1 VRSRDARTG
10 RDTHAMIRKIKQL
23 FGMDEDVQAAA
34 VSAPSRPRNI
44 HGHKLIT
51 HNTIGQTLVV
61 TIVERELCINTAA
74 DVLYEVRELYLAN
87 ATLKNIVLD
96 MENLKYV
103 DSAGL
108 NQLVDLLGLVKRR
121 HGRIGIA
128 AATQHVEVLFKLTRL
143 ELVFTIRRAVIDAID
158 AVEAKG

>member
-1 VRSRDARTG
+1 
-10 RDTHAMIRKIKQL
+10 MIRKIKQL
-23 FGMDEDVQAAA
+23 FGMDEPEASLEPASPA
-34 VSAPSRPRNI
+34 RPRNI
-44 HGHKLIT
+44 HAHKLIT

-61 TIVERELCINTAA
+61 TFIERELCINTAA

-87 ATLKNIVLD
+87 SMLRNIVLD
-96 MENLKYV
+96 MENLKFV

-108 NQLVDLLGLVKRR
+108 NQLVDLLALVKRR

-158 AVEAKG
+158 AVEQKG